1 MTDTTLNEPMNDLLL
16 AIERFKLVAKATH
29 DVIWDWDLARGTVW
43 WNEGMQEIFGYRPE
57 DIESGPNSWFDR
69 IHPDDQEQV
78 VKKIYQIIDKGE
90 SNWSNFYRFR
100 RADGSYAHVHD
111 RGYTI
116 QGGGKPVRMVGSMMD
131 ISQQLRSDKA
141 REESEESLRFA
152 MQAAQLGTWNLNPA
166 DRTALLNDRCKELYG
181 HPADAEMHYE
191 GLVQF
196 IHPDDRARV
205 IKSVERAL
213 DPSVRAVYDVRYRV
227 IGASD
232 GKLRWLHC
240 TGQAYFDQAG
250 APYRFSGIS
259 REITAEVTGQEKIA
273 WADQQAAMTIEG
285 SGAGS
290 FMVDLATNEI
300 IYSPTMAR
308 IITGSEAANMTRDI
322 LLASLHPDDVDIR
335 NQAYAEAADNGELR
349 YEARFV
355 WNDSSVH
362 WVRVLGRYLYDSM
375 GKAISLS
382 GIVMDITDRIE
393 SEQRLKVNE
402 EHLRTL
408 IEQAP
413 VATAL
418 FVGKDMVI
426 DIPNEAMLKVWG
438 KGRSVIGKPLRDALP
453 ELEGQPFLAILDRI
467 YKTGEAHSEQGARAD
482 LVVDGRL
489 QTFYYDYTYKPL
501 KNSRGEVYAIL
512 DMAVDVT
519 EQVISRQEL
528 EQSEERYRQL
538 ASELERRVGQR
549 TDELHQANIE
559 LVNSNNN
566 LQQFAYAASHDMQEP
581 LRKIQSFGS
590 RLLSTYSE
598 KLDDNG
604 KYMLNRIQDAS
615 KRMSAMIDDLLA
627 YSRLTTREGEFDEV
641 RLSEIVHSVLA
652 DLEISIQEQKT
663 DIIVEDLPVVW
674 GNGSQLAQLMQNLI
688 SNAIKY
694 RLPDQQSI
702 VRLSYRSVNEAEK
715 ATLPKLLPDHP
726 YIRLEV
732 IDNGIGFDEIY
743 LDRIFQM
750 FQRLHGRS
758 EFSGSG
764 IGLALCKKVVQNH
777 HGYITAQSQPGKGA
791 TFIVYLPQPR

>member
-1 MTDTTLNEPMNDLLL
+1 MTNTLPEHKDDLLM
-16 AIERFKLVAKATH
+16 AIERFELVAKATH
-29 DVIWDWDLARGTVW
+29 DVIWDWDLQQGTVW
-43 WNEGMQEIFGYRPE
+43 WSNGMENVFGYRAGE
-57 DIESGPNSWFDR
+57 IELGPDSWYDR
-69 IHPDDQEQV
+69 LHPDDQERV
-78 VKKIYQIIDKGE
+78 ITKIHKVIDRGE
-90 SNWSNFYRFR
+90 TNWSDFYRFR
-100 RADGSYAHVHD
+100 RANGTYADVHD

-116 QGGGKPVRMVGSMMD
+116 QHDGKPVRMVGSMMD
-131 ISQQLRSDKA
+131 ISEQLMADKA
-141 REESEESLRFA
+141 REESEESLKQA
-152 MQAAQLGTWNLNPA
+152 IQAAQLGTWSLNPS
-166 DRTALLNDRCKELYG
+166 DKIALFNDRCKELYG
-181 HPADAEMHYE
+181 YPSDTEMHYSSLIE
-191 GLVQF
+191 F
-196 IHPDDRARV
+196 IHPDDRQRV
-205 IKSVERAL
+205 VDAIARAL
-213 DPSVRAVYDVRYRV
+213 DPAYRHTYDVRYRV

-232 GKLRWLHC
+232 QKLRWLHC
-240 TGQAYFDQAG
+240 TGQAYFDSADK
-250 APYRFSGIS
+250 PFRFSGIS
-259 REITAEVTGQEKIA
+259 REITSEVTSQEKIA

-290 FMVDLATNEI
+290 FMVTLATNEI

-308 IITGSEAANMTRDI
+308 IITGVDDINLTRNV
-322 LLASLHPDDVDIR
+322 LLASLHPDDVVIR
-335 NQAYAEAADNGELR
+335 DRAYAEAADNGELR

-355 WNDSSVH
+355 WRNGSVH
-362 WVRVLGRYLYDSM
+362 WVRVLGRYLYDSA
-375 GKAISLS
+375 GKALTLS

-418 FVGKDMVI
+418 YVGKDMIV

-438 KGRSVIGKPLRDALP
+438 KGRSVIGKRLSDALP
-453 ELEGQPFLAILDRI
+453 ELAEQPFLDILNQI
-467 YKTGEAHSEQGARAD
+467 YRTGEAHSERGARAD

-489 QTFYYDYTYKPL
+489 QTFYFDYTYKPF
-501 KNSRGEVYAIL
+501 KNANGDVYAIL
-512 DMAVDVT
+512 NMAVDVT
-519 EQVISRQEL
+519 EQVVSRQEL
-528 EQSEERYRQL
+528 ERSEERYRQL
-538 ASELERRVGQR
+538 ASELETRVRQR

-590 RLLSTYSE
+590 RLQSTYAD
-598 KLDDNG
+598 KLDENG

-627 YSRLTTREGEFDEV
+627 YSRLTTREGEFGGV
-641 RLSEIVHSVLA
+641 RMGEIVASVLA

-663 DIIVEDLPVVW
+663 EIFVEDLPEVW
-674 GNGSQLAQLMQNLI
+674 GNAHQLTQLMQNLI

-694 RLPDQQSI
+694 RLPEQASTI
-702 VRLSYRSVNEAEK
+702 RISYRNVENAERD
-715 ATLPKLLPDHP
+715 TLPKLLSEHR

-732 IDNGIGFDEIY
+732 TDNGIGFDEIY

-777 HGYITAQSQPGKGA
+777 HGYITAQSRPGEGS
-791 TFIVYLPQPR
+791 TFIVYLPQPL

>member
-1 MTDTTLNEPMNDLLL
+1 MINTILNERNNDLLL

-43 WNEGMQEIFGYRPE
+43 WNEGMQEIFGYGPE
-57 DIESGPNSWFDR
+57 DVGSGPNSWFDR

-78 VKKIYQIIDKGE
+78 VKKIYGIIEKGE
-90 SNWSNFYRFR
+90 NNWTDFYRFR
-100 RADGSYAHVHD
+100 RADGSYAYVHD

-116 QGGGKPVRMVGSMMD
+116 QNEGKPVRMVGSMMD

-141 REESEESLRFA
+141 REESEESLTFA
-152 MQAAQLGTWNLNPA
+152 IQAAQLGTWNLNPA
-166 DRTALLNDRCKELYG
+166 DQSALFNDRCKELYG
-181 HPADAEMHYE
+181 YPADTDMYYE
-191 GLVQF
+191 RLVQF

-205 IKSVERAL
+205 IEAIGRAL
-213 DPSVRAVYDVRYRV
+213 DPSTRTPYDVRYRV
-227 IGASD
+227 IGAND
-232 GKLRWLHC
+232 RKLRWLHC
-240 TGQAYFDQAG
+240 TGQAYFDQSG
-250 APYRFSGIS
+250 KPYRFSGIS
-259 REITAEVTGQEKIA
+259 REITSEITSQEKIA

-290 FMVDLATNEI
+290 FMVTLATNEI

-308 IITGSEAANMTRDI
+308 IITGSETANLTRDI
-322 LLASLHPDDVDIR
+322 LLGNLHPDDVHIR
-335 NQAYAEAADNGELR
+335 NRAYAEAEDNGELR
-349 YEARFV
+349 YEARFI

-393 SEQRLKVNE
+393 SEQRLRMNE

-438 KGRSVIGKPLRDALP
+438 KGRSVIGKPLQEALP

-467 YKTGEAHSEQGARAD
+467 YKTGEAHSEKGARAD

-501 KNSRGEVYAIL
+501 KNSKGEVYAIL
-512 DMAVDVT
+512 NMAVDVT

-538 ASELERRVGQR
+538 ANELERRVGQR
-549 TDELHQANIE
+549 TDELRQANIE

-590 RLLSTYSE
+590 RLLSTYSD

-627 YSRLTTREGEFDEV
+627 YSRLTTREGEFGAVQLDD
-641 RLSEIVHSVLA
+641 IVHSVLA
-652 DLEISIQEQKT
+652 DLELSIQEQKT

-674 GNGSQLAQLMQNLI
+674 GNGPQLTQLMQNLI
-688 SNAIKY
+688 SNAVKY
-694 RLPDQQSI
+694 RLPNQESVI
-702 VRLSYRSVNEAEK
+702 RLSYRAVEQTEKEA
-715 ATLPKLLPDHP
+715 LPKLLPDHQ

-732 IDNGIGFDEIY
+732 SDNGIGFDEIY

-777 HGYITAQSQPGKGA
+777 HGHITARSQPGKGA

>member
-1 MTDTTLNEPMNDLLL
+1 MTNTLPEHEDDLLM
-16 AIERFKLVAKATH
+16 AIERFELVAKATH
-29 DVIWDWDLARGTVW
+29 DVIWDWDLQKGTVW
-43 WNEGMQEIFGYRPE
+43 WSDGMGKLFGYNSQ
-57 DIESGPNSWFDR
+57 DISTGPDSWYDR
-69 IHPDDQEQV
+69 LHPDDQERV
-78 VKKIYQIIDKGE
+78 IKKIHEVIDKGE
-90 SNWSNFYRFR
+90 TNWSDFYRFR
-100 RADGSYAHVHD
+100 RADGTYAHVHD

-116 QGGGKPVRMVGSMMD
+116 QHDGKPVRMVGSLMD
-131 ISQQLRSDKA
+131 ISEQLLANKA
-141 REESEESLRFA
+141 REESEESLKQA
-152 MQAAQLGTWNLNPA
+152 IQAAQLGTWSLNPN
-166 DRTALLNDRCKELYG
+166 DKIALFNDRCKELYG
-181 HPADAEMHYE
+181 HPSDREMHYDSLIE
-191 GLVQF
+191 F
-196 IHPDDRARV
+196 IHPDDRQRV
-205 IKSVERAL
+205 TDAVERAL
-213 DPSVRAVYDVRYRV
+213 DPRLRHTYDVRYRV

-232 GKLRWLHC
+232 QKLRWLHC
-240 TGQAYFDQAG
+240 TGQAYFDSSDR
-250 APYRFSGIS
+250 PFRFSGIS
-259 REITAEVTGQEKIA
+259 REITSEITSQEKIA

-290 FMVDLATNEI
+290 FMVTLATNEI

-308 IITGSEAANMTRDI
+308 IITGQDDINLTRDI
-322 LLASLHPDDVDIR
+322 LLSSLHPDDVEIR
-335 NQAYAEAADNGELR
+335 DRAYVEAADNGELR

-355 WNDSSVH
+355 WHNGSVH
-362 WVRVLGRYLYDSM
+362 WVRVLGRYLYDST
-375 GKAISLS
+375 GKALTLS

-418 FVGKDMVI
+418 FVGKDMII

-438 KGRSVIGKPLRDALP
+438 KGRSVIGKRLRDALP
-453 ELEGQPFLAILDRI
+453 ELEGQPFLDILDRI
-467 YKTGEAHSEQGARAD
+467 YRTGESHSEQGARAD

-489 QTFYYDYTYKPL
+489 QTFYYDYTYKPF
-501 KNSRGEVYAIL
+501 KKPNGEVYAIL

-519 EQVISRQEL
+519 EQVESRQEL
-528 EQSEERYRQL
+528 ERSEERYRQL
-538 ASELERRVGQR
+538 ASELERRVRQR
-549 TDELHQANIE
+549 TDELHQTNIE

-590 RLLSTYSE
+590 RLQSTYAD
-598 KLDDNG
+598 KLDENG
-604 KYMLNRIQDAS
+604 RYMLNRIQDAS

-627 YSRLTTREGEFDEV
+627 YSRLTTREGEFGSV
-641 RLSEIVHSVLA
+641 RMSDIVASVLA

-663 DIIVEDLPVVW
+663 KIVVEELPEVW
-674 GNGSQLAQLMQNLI
+674 GNAHQLTQLMQNLI

-694 RLPDQQSI
+694 RLPEQEST
-702 VRLSYRSVNEAEK
+702 VRISYRNVENTERD
-715 ATLPKLLPDHP
+715 TLPKLLPDYR

-732 IDNGIGFDEIY
+732 TDNGIGFDEIY

-777 HGYITAQSQPGKGA
+777 HGYITAKSRAGEGS
-791 TFIVYLPQPR
+791 TFIVYLPQPL

>member
-1 MTDTTLNEPMNDLLL
+1 MTDTTLNEPENDLLL

-29 DVIWDWDLARGTVW
+29 DVIWDWDLTRGTVW

-57 DIESGPNSWFDR
+57 EIESGPNSWFDR

-78 VKKIYQIIDKGE
+78 VKKIYGIIEKGE
-90 SNWSNFYRFR
+90 SNWSDFYRFR

-116 QGGGKPVRMVGSMMD
+116 QSEGKPVRIVGSMMD
-131 ISQQLRSDKA
+131 ISRQLHSDKA
-141 REESEESLRFA
+141 REESEENLTFA
-152 MQAAQLGTWNLNPA
+152 IQAAQLGTWNLNPA
-166 DRTALLNDRCKELYG
+166 DQSALFNDRCKELYG
-181 HPADAEMHYE
+181 YPAEADMYYE
-191 GLVQF
+191 RLVQF

-205 IKSVERAL
+205 IEAIERTL
-213 DPSVRAVYDVRYRV
+213 DPSLRVPYDVRYRV
-227 IGASD
+227 IGAND
-232 GKLRWLHC
+232 RKLRWLHC
-240 TGQAYFDQAG
+240 TGQAYFDPSG
-250 APYRFSGIS
+250 KPNRFSGIS
-259 REITAEVTGQEKIA
+259 REITSEITSQEKIA

-290 FMVDLATNEI
+290 FMVTLATNEI

-308 IITGSEAANMTRDI
+308 IITGSEVANMTRDI
-322 LLASLHPDDVDIR
+322 LLASLHPDDVHIR

-355 WNDSSVH
+355 WNDGSVH

-375 GKAISLS
+375 GKAVSLS

-393 SEQRLKVNE
+393 SEQQLKVNE

-418 FVGKDMVI
+418 FVGKEMVI

-438 KGRSVIGKPLRDALP
+438 KGRSVVGKPLHEALP
-453 ELEGQPFLAILDRI
+453 ELKGQPFEAILQRI
-467 YKTGEAHSEQGARAD
+467 YQTGEAHSEQGARTE
-482 LVVDGRL
+482 LVIDGTL

-501 KNSRGEVYAIL
+501 KNTRGEVYAIL

-519 EQVISRQEL
+519 EQVMSRQEL

-590 RLLSTYSE
+590 RLLSTYSD

-641 RLSEIVHSVLA
+641 RIRDIVQSVLA

-663 DIIVEDLPVVW
+663 DVIVEDLPVVW
-674 GNGSQLAQLMQNLI
+674 GNVSQLTQLMQNLI
-688 SNAIKY
+688 SNAVKY
-694 RLPDQQSI
+694 RLPDQESVI
-702 VRLSYRSVNEAEK
+702 RLSYREVEEAEK
-715 ATLPKLLPDHP
+715 KTLPKLLPDHR

-732 IDNGIGFDEIY
+732 SDNGIGFDEIY

-758 EFSGSG
+758 EYSGSG

-777 HGYITAQSQPGKGA
+777 HGYITAQSKPGEGA
-791 TFIVYLPQPR
+791 TFIVYLPQPL